1 MENKIGREFIKMKG
15 SKTVFV
21 CSECGYQSPKW
32 LGKCPECQSW
42 NTLEEEIIAEK
53 TKNQM
58 LNQGRASLSQ
68 NKAEKLSELVLPSYM
83 RCGTGMGELDRVLG
97 GGLVDS
103 SVVLLSGE
111 PGIGKSTLLLQICS
125 EISKS
130 KSVLYVSGEES
141 KGQLKLRS
149 ERLGICGDKIFLLT
163 ETDVDSV
170 LSECERLHPDVI
182 IIDSVQ
188 TLSSMR
194 FTSAPGSIT
203 QVRESAM
210 SFINYAKTNSAA
222 VFLVGHVNKE
232 GGISGPKIL
241 EHMVDAV
248 LYFEGERTNSYR
260 IIRAIKNRFG
270 STNEIGV
277 FEMGDNGLVEI
288 PNPSEVVMAERP
300 KNTSGS
306 CAGCVIQGTR
316 PIISEIQ
323 SLVAKSVYSTGKRTS
338 DGFDYNRMCLLIA
351 VLEKRM
357 GLRFYENDVYL
368 NVAGGIQLNEPSADL
383 SIAMS
388 LISGITDRVIPDTL
402 IAFGELGLAGEVRA
416 VSHIDYRV
424 KEAVRLGFTKIILPK
439 KNMTKALK
447 VPSGVELVGVSN
459 IYQVLTHMVS
469 KTQDEF

>member
-1 MENKIGREFIKMKG
+1 MRGQ
-15 SKTVFV
+15 KTVFV
-21 CSECGYQSPKW
+21 CRECGYTSPKW
-32 LGKCPECQSW
+32 LGKCPECQLW
-42 NTLEEEIIAEK
+42 NSFDEEIVVEKSQKSNLNNGRNSISQNRAEK
-53 TKNQM
+53 F
-58 LNQGRASLSQ
+58 
-68 NKAEKLSELVLPSYM
+68 SELKMPEYM
-83 RCGTGMGELDRVLG
+83 RTKTGMGELDRVLG

-103 SVVLLSGE
+103 SAVLLSGE

-125 EISKS
+125 ELSKS
-130 KSVLYVSGEES
+130 RSVLYVSGEES
-141 KGQLKLRS
+141 KGQLKLRA
-149 ERLGICGDKIFLLT
+149 ERLEISGDAIYLLT
-163 ETDVDSV
+163 ETDVDSI
-170 LSECERLHPDVI
+170 LEECERLKPEVI

-188 TLSSMR
+188 TLSSAR

-210 SFINYAKTNSAA
+210 SFINYAKTNGSA

-248 LYFEGERTNSYR
+248 LCFEGERTNSYR
-260 IIRAIKNRFG
+260 IIRANKNRFG

-277 FEMGDNGLVEI
+277 FEMGDRGLVEI

-306 CAGCVIQGTR
+306 CAGCVMQGTR

-323 SLVAKSVYSTGKRTS
+323 SLVTKSAYATGKRTS

-357 GLRFYENDVYL
+357 GLKFYENDVYL
-368 NVAGGIQLNEPSADL
+368 NVAGGIQLDEPSADL
-383 SIAMS
+383 SIAMA
-388 LISGITDRVIPDTL
+388 LISGITDRIIPDNL

-439 KNMTKALK
+439 KCLMSHIK
-447 VPSGVELVGVSN
+447 VPEGVELVGVSN
-459 IYQVLTHMVS
+459 IYQVLPHMA
-469 KTQDEF
+469 KREFESDT

>member
-1 MENKIGREFIKMKG
+1 MKG
-15 SKTVFV
+15 SKIVFV
-21 CSECGYQSPKW
+21 CRECGYKSPKW
-32 LGKCPECQSW
+32 LGKCPDCSSW
-42 NTLEEEIIAEK
+42 NSFDEEAEAEPSNKK
-53 TKNQM
+53 TAAHSVSAN
-58 LNQGRASLSQ
+58 RAELF
-68 NKAEKLSELVLPSYM
+68 SELKLPEYLRSK
-83 RCGTGMGELDRVLG
+83 TGMAELDRVLG

-111 PGIGKSTLLLQICS
+111 PGIGKSTLLLQISS
-125 EISKS
+125 ELATTRR
-130 KSVLYVSGEES
+130 VLYVSGEES
-141 KGQLKLRS
+141 KGQIKLRA
-149 ERLGICGDKIFLLT
+149 ERLGIKGDTLYLLT
-163 ETDVDSV
+163 ETNLEAV
-170 LSECERLHPDVI
+170 LAECERIKPDVI

-188 TLSSMR
+188 TLSSDN

-210 SFINYAKTNSAA
+210 ALIGYAKGCGAA

-232 GGISGPKIL
+232 GGISGPKVL

-277 FEMGDNGLVEI
+277 FEMSDRGLIEI

-306 CAGCVIQGTR
+306 CAGCVMQGTR

-323 SLVAKSVYSTGKRTS
+323 ALVAKSVYSSGKRTS

-357 GLRFYENDVYL
+357 GLKFYENDVYL
-368 NVAGGIQLNEPSADL
+368 NVAGGIHLDEPSADL
-383 SIAMS
+383 SIAMA
-388 LISGITDRVIPDTL
+388 LISGIADKVIPDSL

-416 VSHIDYRV
+416 VSHIEYRV
-424 KEAVRLGFTKIILPK
+424 KEAVRLGFTKILLPK
-439 KNMTKALK
+439 KNLTKSLKATPGVEIVGVENIYEVLVHMTKR
-447 VPSGVELVGVSN
+447 
-459 IYQVLTHMVS
+459 
-469 KTQDEF
+469 DE

>member
-1 MENKIGREFIKMKG
+1 MKG
-15 SKTVFV
+15 SKTIFV
-21 CSECGYQSPKW
+21 CRECGYNSIKW
-32 LGKCPECQSW
+32 LGKCPECASW
-42 NTLEEEIIAEK
+42 NSFDEEAVVEQKKDEK
-53 TKNQM
+53 IKINTN
-58 LNQGRASLSQ
+58 
-68 NKAEKLSELVLPSYM
+68 NKAEKLDELVLPTYL
-83 RCGTGMGELDRVLG
+83 RTKTGMGELDRVLG
-97 GGLVDS
+97 GGLVES
-103 SVVLLSGE
+103 SVVLISGE

-125 EISKS
+125 ELGKTRR
-130 KSVLYVSGEES
+130 VLYVSGEES
-141 KGQLKLRS
+141 KGQLKLRAQ
-149 ERLGICGDKIFLLT
+149 RLSIKGDSLYLLT
-163 ETDVDSV
+163 ENDVETV
-170 LSECERLHPDVI
+170 LSECERIKPDVV

-188 TLSSMR
+188 TLSSQR

-203 QVRESAM
+203 QVRESAL
-210 SFINYAKTNSAA
+210 SFISYAKNFGAS

-277 FEMGDNGLVEI
+277 FEMGDSGLCEI

-306 CAGCVIQGTR
+306 CAGCVMQGTR

-323 SLVAKSVYSTGKRTS
+323 SLVTKTFYPTGKRTS
-338 DGFDYNRMCLLIA
+338 DGFDHNRMALLIA

-357 GLRFYENDVYL
+357 GLKFYENDVYL
-368 NVAGGIQLNEPSADL
+368 NVAGGIHLDEPSADL

-388 LISGITDRVIPDTL
+388 LISGITDRVIPDNI
-402 IAFGELGLAGEVRA
+402 IAFGELGLSGEVRA
-416 VSHIDYRV
+416 VSHIEYRV

-439 KNMTKALK
+439 KNMKASFNL
-447 VPSGVELVGVSN
+447 PSEVTLAPVSN
-459 IYQVLTHMVS
+459 IYEVLLHMLPKS
-469 KTQDEF
+469 NKN

>member
-1 MENKIGREFIKMKG
+1 MKG
-15 SKTVFV
+15 QKIIFV
-21 CSECGYQSPKW
+21 CRECGHSSPKW
-32 LGKCPECQSW
+32 LGKCPDCQSW
-42 NTLEEEIIAEK
+42 NSFDEEVVVE
-53 TKNQM
+53 KNQKPGISR
-58 LNQGRASLSQ
+58 GRITESV
-68 NKAEKLSELVLPSYM
+68 NKAEKFSELVLPTYM
-83 RCGTGMGELDRVLG
+83 RTKTGMGELDRVLG

-103 SVVLLSGE
+103 SAVLLSGE

-125 EISKS
+125 ELGKS
-130 KSVLYVSGEES
+130 RKVLYVSGEES
-141 KGQLKLRS
+141 KGQLKLRA
-149 ERLGICGDKIFLLT
+149 ERLGINGDSLYLLT
-163 ETDVDSV
+163 ETDTDSI
-170 LSECERLHPDVI
+170 LEECERISPNVI

-188 TLSSMR
+188 TLSSMK

-203 QVRESAM
+203 QVREGAM
-210 SFINYAKTNSAA
+210 TFINYCKSAGAA

-277 FEMGDNGLVEI
+277 FEMGDKGLIEI

-306 CAGCVIQGTR
+306 CAGCVMQGTR

-323 SLVAKSVYSTGKRTS
+323 SLVAKSVYANGKRTA

-357 GLRFYENDVYL
+357 GLKFYENDVYL
-368 NVAGGIQLNEPSADL
+368 NVAGGIRLDEPSADL
-383 SIAMS
+383 SIAMA
-388 LISGITDRVIPDTL
+388 LISGITDKVIPDDL
-402 IAFGELGLAGEVRA
+402 IAFGEIGLSGEVRA

-439 KNMTKALK
+439 KNITKSLN
-447 VPSGVELVGVSN
+447 VPAGVELCGVSN
-459 IYQVLTHMVS
+459 IYQVLVHMTPKEAS
-469 KTQDEF
+469 NQD

>member
-1 MENKIGREFIKMKG
+1 MKEPKIIY
-15 SKTVFV
+15 V
-21 CSECGYQSPKW
+21 CRECGTTAPKW
-32 LGKCPECQSW
+32 LGKCPDCGSW
-42 NTLEEEIIAEK
+42 NSFDEETVVEK
-53 TKNQM
+53 HDKSG
-58 LNQGRASLSQ
+58 LNRGRTGSVV
-68 NKAEKLSELVLPSYM
+68 NKAEKFSELELPNYI
-83 RCGTGMGELDRVLG
+83 RTGTGMGELDRVLG
-97 GGLVDS
+97 GGLVES

-125 EISKS
+125 ELGKTR
-130 KSVLYVSGEES
+130 KVLYISGEES
-141 KGQLKLRS
+141 KGQLKMRAG
-149 ERLGICGDKIFLLT
+149 RLAISGDSIYLLT
-163 ETDVDSV
+163 ETDVEAA
-170 LSECERLHPDVI
+170 LQECERIKPDVI
-182 IIDSVQ
+182 IIDSIQ
-188 TLSSMR
+188 TLSSAR

-210 SFINYAKTNSAA
+210 SFIGYAKANSAA

-277 FEMGDNGLVEI
+277 FEMGDSGLIEI

-306 CAGCVIQGTR
+306 CAGCVMQGTR

-323 SLVAKSVYSTGKRTS
+323 SLVAKSVYATGKRTA

-357 GLRFYENDVYL
+357 GLKFYENDVYI
-368 NVAGGIQLNEPSADL
+368 NVAGGIRLDEPSADL
-383 SIAMS
+383 SIAMA
-388 LISGITDRVIPDTL
+388 LISGITDKVIPDEL
-402 IAFGELGLAGEVRA
+402 IAFGELGLSGEVRA
-416 VSHIDYRV
+416 VSHIEYRV
-424 KEAVRLGFTKIILPK
+424 KEAVRLGFTKIILPQ
-439 KNMTKALK
+439 KNISANLK
-447 VPSGVELVGVSN
+447 VEIGVELCGVSN
-459 IYQVLTHMVS
+459 IYQVLVHM
-469 KTQDEF
+469 KTKE

>member
-1 MENKIGREFIKMKG
+1 MKG

-21 CSECGYQSPKW
+21 CRECGYTSPKW
-32 LGKCPECQSW
+32 LGKCPECSSW
-42 NTLEEEIIAEK
+42 NSFDEEIQREAPLQRYAAVHHNRAEK
-53 TKNQM
+53 FSEIKNPEY
-58 LNQGRASLSQ
+58 LR
-68 NKAEKLSELVLPSYM
+68 SE
-83 RCGTGMGELDRVLG
+83 TGMAELDRVLG

-125 EISKS
+125 ELAKAR
-130 KSVLYVSGEES
+130 KVLYVSGEES
-141 KGQLKLRS
+141 KGQLKLRA
-149 ERLGICGDKIFLLT
+149 ERLGINGDTLYLLT
-163 ETDVDSV
+163 ETS
-170 LSECERLHPDVI
+170 LEAILGECEGMKPEVL

-188 TLSSMR
+188 TLSSER
-194 FTSAPGSIT
+194 LTAAPGSIS
-203 QVRESAM
+203 QVRECAM
-210 SFINYAKTNSAA
+210 ALINYAKTSGAA

-232 GGISGPKIL
+232 GGISGPKVL

-270 STNEIGV
+270 PTNEIGV
-277 FEMGDNGLVEI
+277 FEMSDKGLKEI

-306 CAGCVIQGTR
+306 CAGCVMQGTR

-323 SLVAKSVYSTGKRTS
+323 ALVAKSVYSSGKRTS

-357 GLRFYENDVYL
+357 GLKFYENDVYL
-368 NVAGGIQLNEPSADL
+368 NVAGGIHLDEPSADL

-388 LISGITDRVIPDTL
+388 LISGITDKVIPDNL
-402 IAFGELGLAGEVRA
+402 IAFGEIGLAGEVRA
-416 VSHIDYRV
+416 VSHIEYRV
-424 KEAVRLGFTKIILPK
+424 KEAVRLGFTKILLPK
-439 KNMTKALK
+439 KNLPSVPKLK
-447 VPSGVELVGVSN
+447 GDIELVGVEN
-459 IYQVLTHMVS
+459 IYEVLVHMV
-469 KTQDEF
+469 KKEA

>member
-1 MENKIGREFIKMKG
+1 MKG
-15 SKTVFV
+15 PKVIFV
-21 CSECGYQSPKW
+21 CRECGSTSPKW
-32 LGKCPECQSW
+32 LGKCPDCGMW
-42 NTLEEEIIAEK
+42 NTFDEETVVEKTQNNTLNRGRAANPNNRAEK
-53 TKNQM
+53 F
-58 LNQGRASLSQ
+58 
-68 NKAEKLSELVLPSYM
+68 SELEIPKYM
-83 RCGTGMGELDRVLG
+83 RAGTGMGELDRVLG

-103 SVVLLSGE
+103 SAVLLSGE

-125 EISKS
+125 ELGKTR
-130 KSVLYVSGEES
+130 KVLYVSGEES
-141 KGQLKLRS
+141 KGQLKLRAQ
-149 ERLGICGDKIFLLT
+149 RLGIVGDSIYLLT
-163 ETDVDSV
+163 ETDTDSI
-170 LSECERLHPDVI
+170 LAECERLRPNVI

-210 SFINYAKTNSAA
+210 AFINYGKSAGAA

-232 GGISGPKIL
+232 GGISGPKML

-260 IIRAIKNRFG
+260 IIRAIKNRYG

-277 FEMGDNGLVEI
+277 FEMGDKGLIEI

-306 CAGCVIQGTR
+306 CAGCVMQGSR

-323 SLVAKSVYSTGKRTS
+323 SLVAKSVYATGKRTS

-357 GLRFYENDVYL
+357 GLKFYENDVYL
-368 NVAGGIQLNEPSADL
+368 NVAGGIHLDEPSADL
-383 SIAMS
+383 SIAMA
-388 LISGITDRVIPDTL
+388 LISGITDKVVSDEI
-402 IAFGELGLAGEVRA
+402 IAFGEIGLAGEVRA
-416 VSHIDYRV
+416 VSHIDLRIN
-424 KEAVRLGFTKIILPK
+424 EASRLGFTKIILPT
-439 KNMTKALK
+439 KNITPALSVK
-447 VPSGVELVGVSN
+447 ENIEVVGISN
-459 IYQVLTHMVS
+459 IYQLLVHMKPKS
-469 KTQDEF
+469 SEKI

>member
-1 MENKIGREFIKMKG
+1 MKTPKI
-15 SKTVFV
+15 TFV
-21 CSECGYQSPKW
+21 CRECGYTSIKW
-32 LGKCPECQSW
+32 LGKCPDCESW
-42 NTLEEEIIAEK
+42 NSFDEVEQRESQISK
-53 TKNQM
+53 TKKVFE
-58 LNQGRASLSQ
+58 
-68 NKAEKLSELVLPSYM
+68 NKAEKFSELELPTYLRSK
-83 RCGTGMGELDRVLG
+83 TGMQELDRVLG
-97 GGLVDS
+97 GGLVSS

-125 EISKS
+125 ELAKAR
-130 KSVLYVSGEES
+130 KVLYVSGEES
-141 KGQLKLRS
+141 KGQLKLRA
-149 ERLGICGDKIFLLT
+149 ERLGIFGDSLYILT
-163 ETDVDSV
+163 ETDLDSV
-170 LSECERLHPDVI
+170 LSECENLKPDVI

-194 FTSAPGSIT
+194 FSSAPGSIT
-203 QVRESAM
+203 QVRECAM
-210 SFINYAKTNSAA
+210 ALIGYAKNASSA

-277 FEMGDNGLVEI
+277 FEMGDKGLVEI

-306 CAGCVIQGTR
+306 CAGCVMQGTR

-323 SLVAKSVYSTGKRTS
+323 SLVAKTVYPTGKRTA

-357 GLRFYENDVYL
+357 GLKFYENDVYL
-368 NVAGGIQLNEPSADL
+368 NVAGGIHLDEPSADL
-383 SIAMS
+383 SIAMA
-388 LISGITDRVIPDTL
+388 LISGITDRVIPDEL
-402 IAFGELGLAGEVRA
+402 IAFGEIGLSGEVRA
-416 VSHIDYRV
+416 VSHIEYRV
-424 KEAVRLGFTKIILPK
+424 KEAVRLGFTKIVLPK
-439 KNMTKALK
+439 KNITSNLK
-447 VPSGVELVGVSN
+447 VPPNVELLGVSN
-459 IYQVLTHMVS
+459 IYQVLLHMRNKENDVNL
-469 KTQDEF
+469 TT

>member
-1 MENKIGREFIKMKG
+1 MKG
-15 SKTVFV
+15 QKTVFV

-32 LGKCPECQSW
+32 LGKCPECGSW
-42 NTLEEEIIAEK
+42 NTLEEEIIVEK
-53 TKNQM
+53 PKNQG
-58 LNQGRASLSQ
+58 LNHGRDVISQ
-68 NKAEKLSELVLPSYM
+68 NKAEKISGLVLPNYM
-83 RCGTGMGELDRVLG
+83 RTGTGMGELDRVLG

-125 EISKS
+125 ELGRSRT
-130 KSVLYVSGEES
+130 VLYVSGEES

-149 ERLGICGDKIFLLT
+149 ERLGISGETIYLLT

-170 LSECERLHPDVI
+170 LSECERIKPDVI

-210 SFINYAKTNSAA
+210 AFINYAKTNGAA
-222 VFLVGHVNKE
+222 IFLVGHVNKE

-277 FEMGDNGLVEI
+277 FEMGDRGLVEI

-306 CAGCVIQGTR
+306 CAGCVMQGTR

-323 SLVAKSVYSTGKRTS
+323 SLVAKSVYATGKRTS

-357 GLRFYENDVYL
+357 GLKFYENDVYL
-368 NVAGGIQLNEPSADL
+368 NVAGGIRLDEPSADL

-388 LISGITDRVIPDTL
+388 LISGITDRVIPDNL

-439 KNMTKALK
+439 KNMSKNLK

-459 IYQVLTHMVS
+459 IYQVLTHMVNKNAS
-469 KTQDEF
+469 DVD